1 MKPLLIALL
10 TVGVLAA
17 CASHTTAPAKHADS
31 VKAADLV
38 CRSGYVVTS
47 GRDSV
52 CADPQ

>member
-1 MKPLLIALL
+1 MKRLTLALL

-17 CASHTTAPAKHADS
+17 CSHTTAPAKHADS